1 MVFFEG
7 MKRFELEDLLRASA
21 EMLGKGGYGT
31 AYKAVLDD
39 GSAVAVKR
47 LREAAGGAGA
57 QSSSSAVGRREFEQ
71 HMDILGRL
79 RHPHLVSLRAYY
91 YARDEKLLVYDYMP
105 DGSLFSLL
113 HGPGRTPLDWVARLR
128 IAGGAARGLAYIHQ
142 ACRSSPKLAHGNV
155 KSSNILID
163 KSGAARV
170 GDFGLA
176 ALATGAA
183 AAAIARGN
191 GYRAPELAAD
201 GRKAATSHKADVYS
215 FGVLL
220 LELLTGKY
228 PSPAYG
234 QEGLCGGAAAAATA
248 DLPRWVHSV
257 VREEWTAEVF
267 DLELMRYK
275 DIEEELVAMLQ
286 IAMACTAASPEQRP
300 KMAAVVKMID
310 DVRGAEASTAAASPS
325 LDSFES
331 VSDSPSAS
339 DAASL

>member
-1 MVFFEG
+1 M
-7 MKRFELEDLLRASA
+7 
-21 EMLGKGGYGT
+21 
-31 AYKAVLDD
+31 
-39 GSAVAVKR
+39 
-47 LREAAGGAGA
+47 
-57 QSSSSAVGRREFEQ
+57 
-71 HMDILGRL
+71 
-79 RHPHLVSLRAYY
+79 
-91 YARDEKLLVYDYMP
+91 
-105 DGSLFSLL
+105 
-113 HGPGRTPLDWVARLR
+113 R
-128 IAGGAARGLAYIHQ
+128 IAAGAARGLAYIHQ

-155 KSSNILID
+155 KSSNVLID

-170 GDFGLA
+170 ADFGLA

-234 QEGLCGGAAAAATA
+234 QEGLCGGTAATAATA

-310 DVRGAEASTAAASPS
+310 EVRGAEASAAASPS